1 MNLTVILCICLFFAG
16 YEPFYLNY
24 LVVQT
29 TAYFSGK
36 KKKSHC
42 VSLVGEWEWVSGLNE
57 RVSMAGLVFGASWA
71 LAPVGHSPCWTFLP
85 LPRIQMLVGSGV
97 RNWPIKAGGGG
108 FSAGGCVVLG
118 HLGPLNRTRVPVA
131 SGSLGLSPF
140 GLGLPIWGLPPSLAW
155 MNARMCGLR
164 SLVLLGAVVGVVV
177 LFPSLSASGLGFGGR
192 LPPLSST
199 FVTKTYIDSHSLS
212 LSLTFTLTL

>member
-1 MNLTVILCICLFFAG
+1 MSVCPWLGLCLG
-16 YEPFYLNY
+16 LPEPWPLWDI
-24 LVVQT
+24 V
-29 TAYFSGK
+29 
-36 KKKSHC
+36 
-42 VSLVGEWEWVSGLNE
+42 
-57 RVSMAGLVFGASWA
+57 RAGLFC
-71 LAPVGHSPCWTFLP
+71 PSPGYRCLLVPGYVTGP
-85 LPRIQMLVGSGV
+85 LR
-97 RNWPIKAGGGG
+97 GGG
-108 FSAGGCVVLG
+108 FSAGCCVVLG

-164 SLVLLGAVVGVVV
+164 SLVLLGAVAK
-177 LFPSLSASGLGFGGR
+177 LSCFHLSASGLGFGGR

-212 LSLTFTLTL
+212 LTFTLTL